1 MADLVP
7 TENKDIAARNYVRKV
22 TRASGSTFYW
32 GMRILPEDKRDAM
45 FTIYTFCREVDD
57 IADGTK
63 PPEQKLADLNHWRRS
78 LETIYDHDD
87 NSEKTLL
94 EYALSQAVQRYSL
107 EKNDFTDVIAG
118 MEMDADGSM
127 MMPDCARLQQ
137 YCDRVA
143 GAVGLLSIRVFGDTS
158 AASRKFALSLGT
170 ALQLTN
176 ILRDLKDD
184 ALMGRLYLPKEQIIA
199 QNVSGVTPD
208 DVLTHPKLPEI
219 CRAVAK
225 TAQNKYLEAGQ
236 LLSNCDIRALKP
248 AVIMMMNYRR
258 VLERLLA
265 RDWRDLNENIGL
277 SIPQKLWITCRYG
290 LF

>member
-1 MADLVP
+1 MADRVS
-7 TENKDIAARNYVRKV
+7 TESNDIAARNYVRRA

-57 IADGTK
+57 IADGK
-63 PPEQKLADLNHWRRS
+63 QPPAQKLASLNHWRRS
-78 LETIYDHDD
+78 LEKIYDHNDS
-87 NSEKTLL
+87 NEKTPL
-94 EYALSQAVQRYSL
+94 ELALSHAVERYSL
-107 EKNDFTDVIAG
+107 EKKDFTDVIAG
-118 MEMDADGSM
+118 MEMDANGAM

-158 AASRKFALSLGT
+158 AASRKFAVCLGT

-184 ALMGRLYLPKEQIIA
+184 AQMGRLYLPQEQIIA
-199 QNVSGVTPD
+199 QNVSGLTPD
-208 DVLTHPKLPEI
+208 DVLTHPNLSKI

-225 TAQNKYLEAGQ
+225 TAQNKYLEADQ
-236 LLSNCDIRALKP
+236 LLSDCDIRALRP
-248 AVIMMMNYRR
+248 AVIMMMNYRK
-258 VLERLLA
+258 VLERLLD
-265 RDWRDLNENIGL
+265 RDWQDLNENIGL